1 MRIATRTEL
10 TEFANGRTL
19 SASAW
24 TGWDSCTAEC
34 TLCDRMHAPQL
45 RPHPTFAGGGGLSNR
60 QRTITTISEGTG
72 KPCPLTTEQA
82 TCNTPACTQS
92 PSPSPSPAPTAAP
105 SAAPSTL
112 PPTITPS
119 PAPSETPTLD
129 PTAPPTLR
137 CEPCVL
143 CAGWVSRLDL
153 NGNRRSMLAPLS
165 ACITLCVCPAHRLSR
180 HTRPHVPEERGVDV

>member
-1 MRIATRTEL
+1 MLEPSQSL
-10 TEFANGRTL
+10 LGP
-19 SASAW
+19 
-24 TGWDSCTAEC
+24 GGTAAPQNVRPSMEC
-34 TLCDRMHAPQL
+34 TPLSFAPH
-45 RPHPTFAGGGGLSNR
+45 RASAGGGGLSNR
-60 QRTITTISEGTG
+60 ERTITTTSEGTG
-72 KPCPLTTEQA
+72 TPCPFTTEQA
-82 TCNTPACTQS
+82 VCNTPACTQS

-137 CEPCVL
+137 CEPCEP
-143 CAGWVSRLDL
+143 CAGWFSLFDL
-153 NGNRRSMLAPLS
+153 NGNRRSMSALLLA
-165 ACITLCVCPAHRLSR
+165 CKMQCVCLAYRLSR